1 VSQPQTSR
9 AGEKAD
15 VISQVE
21 RIHASEA
28 TCLFM
33 RLGNEW
39 YALPADRVEQVA
51 PKGTITRVPRAP
63 SHLLGIASLRG
74 KLMTVVSLEALLGIA
89 PSLPHSLPS
98 TLPRL
103 VVMKWGGDELA
114 IVSDEIFGLDEYS
127 LTGSSAPPAMSTLV
141 RERFDWR
148 GSQVSLLDIQGL
160 FTTAREMAGV
170 PLADNRVDA

>member
-1 VSQPQTSR
+1 MSQPHSSR

-15 VISQVE
+15 VISHVE
-21 RIHASEA
+21 RIHASDA

-74 KLMTVVSLEALLGIA
+74 KLLTVVSLEALLGVPA
-89 PSLPHSLPS
+89 SLPHSLPS

-103 VVMKWGGDELA
+103 VVMKWGVDELA

-127 LTGSSAPPAMSTLV
+127 LTAASSSPARSALV

-160 FTTAREMAGV
+160 FKTAREMAGV
-170 PLADNRVDA
+170 ASAEIRVDA